1 MAVYLRYH
9 QLRIVMSGHQPL
21 DSPSPSPSPA
31 SAHKKQSRL
40 LLWSPCSCNP
50 SRSFSFSSA
59 PFLPGP
65 QPQQMRGLCP
75 GALHRTAA
83 QASRPA
89 THILASSWPSPLA
102 PPPRPAAPDRLF
114 VRSQALRSFVPPLD
128 QLGSNRRALGR
139 LVDSFRHHLAPKQP
153 SHSRPRLADGPG
165 SSSLSLVPA
174 NRRKSFPPLAL
185 R

>member
-1 MAVYLRYH
+1 
-9 QLRIVMSGHQPL
+9 
-21 DSPSPSPSPA
+21 
-31 SAHKKQSRL
+31 
-40 LLWSPCSCNP
+40 
-50 SRSFSFSSA
+50 
-59 PFLPGP
+59 
-65 QPQQMRGLCP
+65 MRGLCA

-89 THILASSWPSPLA
+89 THILASSWPPPLA

-165 SSSLSLVPA
+165 SSSLCQQTDGNLFLPLLCADIHHKQQKEQRQHLPASPVCAFLHCVLLPVAYECHGDSLDSCMSP
-174 NRRKSFPPLAL
+174 SS
-185 R
+185 